1 MAGKGSKMPTA
12 RPQRIF
18 VFLLSFIACVVYTSV
33 ATSADWQAT
42 LQQGDELY
50 NKRYE
55 SSGEKNINA
64 AIKKYEEALKGIPES
79 DKKAQLDVYIKL
91 SLAYFTLADVF
102 AKEDDAQ
109 SEFSDEGQ
117 DWAKKA
123 LDIDDDSAAAHY
135 WMGANLGV
143 WRGVNRVSFRGGLGG
158 GGIMKEFEEAAKLDP
173 KGLDGMPYMRMA
185 EFSMAKGNLEEAK
198 KYAEE
203 AVKIQPKLLKNK
215 LILAQA
221 LWKNEDK
228 AGSKKLL
235 EDISSQ
241 PDNILPNA
249 ILENRVAIEAAKR
262 VLQDIAGGGT
272 PDW

>member
-1 MAGKGSKMPTA
+1 MLTA

-18 VFLLSFIACVVYTSV
+18 VFLLSFIACVVYASV

-50 NKRYE
+50 NKRSE
-55 SSGEKNINA
+55 STGENDVNA
-64 AIKKYEEALKGIPES
+64 SIKKYEEALKGIPES
-79 DKKAQLDVYIKL
+79 DEKARLDVYIKL
-91 SLAYFTLADVF
+91 SRAYFTLADVF
-102 AKEDDAQ
+102 AKKDEAQ
-109 SEFSDEGQ
+109 SEFSNQGQ
-117 DWAKKA
+117 DWAEKA
-123 LDIDDDSAAAHY
+123 LDIDEDSAAAHY
-135 WMGANLGV
+135 WMGSNLGL
-143 WRGVNRVSFRGGLGG
+143 WREINRVSFRGGLGG
-158 GGIMKEFEEAAKLDP
+158 GGIMKEFEKAAQLDP

-185 EFSMAKGNLEEAK
+185 EFSLAKDNPEEAK

-221 LWKNEDK
+221 LWENEDK

-235 EDISSQ
+235 DNIASQ
-241 PDNILPNA
+241 PDNSLPNA

-262 VLQDIAGGGT
+262 VLQDIASGST

>member
-1 MAGKGSKMPTA
+1 MLTA

-18 VFLLSFIACVVYTSV
+18 VFLLSFVACVVYASV
-33 ATSADWQAT
+33 ASSADWQAAVKE
-42 LQQGDELY
+42 GDELY

-55 SSGEKNINA
+55 SNGEKDVNA
-64 AIKKYEEALKGIPES
+64 SIKKYEEALKGIPES
-79 DKKAQLDVYIKL
+79 DEKAQLDVYIKL
-91 SLAYFTLADVF
+91 SRANFTLADVF
-102 AKEDDAQ
+102 AKEDEAEA
-109 SEFSDEGQ
+109 EFSNKGQ

-123 LDIDDDSAAAHY
+123 LDIDDDSAAARY

-158 GGIMKEFEEAAKLDP
+158 GGIMKEFEKAAKLDP
-173 KGLDGMPYMRMA
+173 KGLDGMPYMRMG
-185 EFSMAKGNLEEAK
+185 EFSMAKSNLEEAK

-215 LILAQA
+215 LILAEA

-228 AGSKKLL
+228 ADSKKLL
-235 EDISSQ
+235 EDIASQ

-249 ILENRVAIEAAKR
+249 ILENRVAIEVAKR
-262 VLQDIAGGGT
+262 VLQGIAKGGT